1 MRVTRGRTAH
11 LFPIEKIKTMK
22 LHLPKALLLSVVA
35 IVATGAAQAVTTVTP
50 QEVVDSEADLKAALT
65 TDTPVKVVTGQYTDD
80 KGIHDIAYT
89 KPVVWESAEK
99 TTISGFDAN
108 ITAPLYVREGDLTIE
123 NSNLNSVIAPGISQ
137 SQIVVSGKNSSLT
150 FSGTNFT
157 DSSCGGFMQVGGPDG
172 AGTVNITNSSN
183 VEFYFSINAG
193 HHKNADWNQYFY
205 IINSTTDTAQG
216 GERYEDGLYQSPE
229 GSTRE
234 YGKATINVNS
244 GSTLTVGTSLFLA
257 EADLNIDDATVN
269 NKRGGDGFSNPDYW
283 NRLGRQTSS
292 TTNVNIT
299 NGGAW
304 NTNGGSIVTGVQDL
318 NGTEVNITVSGTKD
332 GKASTLNVRGAEHG
346 TIALGIGTQSDS
358 AANNK
363 NVTTLT
369 IADGGKVL
377 AKDIMLGVQEAKGY
391 YGNDTV
397 TVEVGAGSSMESDL
411 ITIAKGAT
419 VTNYGTI
426 VGDITLQD
434 NGSLISCGGVISGLE
449 ATGGT
454 FAVYGGMGTKG
465 DITLAGASFIF
476 TDGAVIDLKGND
488 FTYGEGNSITIIM
501 SNIMLADADGEYVL
515 QGLTFENAGS
525 VTGLTEDV
533 EVTLVSGADD
543 TEGTKVTLKASDIKV
558 NSIPEPTTATLSL
571 LALAALAARRRRK

>member
-1 MRVTRGRTAH
+1 MRVTRRGTAH
-11 LFPIEKIKTMK
+11 LFSTKKIKTMK

-35 IVATGAAQAVTTVTP
+35 MVATGTAQAASTTVTP
-50 QEVVDSEADLKAALT
+50 QIVVDNEDALKSALT
-65 TDTPVKVVTGQYTDD
+65 TESPENVSG
-80 KGIHDIAYT
+80 AYT
-89 KPVVWESAEK
+89 KPVVWASTGE
-99 TTISGFDAN
+99 TTVSGFDAN

-123 NSNLNSVIAPGISQ
+123 NSELKSVIAPGISQ

-150 FSGTNFT
+150 FSGTNFK
-157 DSSCGGFMQVGGPDG
+157 DSSARAFIQVGGPDG
-172 AGTVNITNSSN
+172 NGTLNISDNSN
-183 VEFYFSINAG
+183 VQIAYSLCAG
-193 HHKNADWNQYFY
+193 YHKDANWSDALY
-205 IINSTTDTAQG
+205 IINSTTETAQG
-216 GERYEDGLYQSPE
+216 GDRYNAGDEAYIKDTNPNGAVRYRGQ
-229 GSTRE
+229 G
-234 YGKATINVNS
+234 TINVNS
-244 GSTLTVGTSLFLA
+244 GSTLTVGSNLFLA
-257 EADLNIDDATVN
+257 EADLNIDDATIN
-269 NKRGGDGFSNPDYW
+269 HTNAGGDFSNSDNW
-283 NRLGRQTSS
+283 NRLGRQTGSATDVS
-292 TTNVNIT
+292 IT
-299 NGGAW
+299 NGGVW
-304 NTNGGSIVTGVQDL
+304 NTNGRSITSGVQDL

-346 TIALGIGTQSDS
+346 TIALGIGTQSAS
-358 AANNK
+358 AANNE

-397 TVEVGAGSSMESDL
+397 TVEIGAGSSMESDL
-411 ITIAKGAT
+411 VTIAKGAT

-501 SNIMLADADGEYVL
+501 SNIMLADVDGEYVL
-515 QGLTFENAGS
+515 QGLTFNNAGT
-525 VTGLTEDV
+525 VTGLSEDV

-558 NSIPEPTTATLSL
+558 NAVPEPTTATLSL
-571 LALAALAARRRRK
+571 LALAALAGRRRRK

>member
-1 MRVTRGRTAH
+1 MRVTRRWTAY
-11 LFPIEKIKTMK
+11 LFPTIKIKTMK

-35 IVATGAAQAVTTVTP
+35 VVATGAVQAASTTVIP
-50 QEVVDSEADLKAALT
+50 QIIVDSDEALKAALT
-65 TDTPVKVVTGQYTDD
+65 TETPVTG
-80 KGIHDIAYT
+80 AYT
-89 KPVVWESAEK
+89 KPVVWESTKK

-123 NSNLNSVIAPGISQ
+123 NSELKSVIAPGISQ

-150 FSGTNFT
+150 FSGTNFK
-157 DSSCGGFMQVGGPDG
+157 DSSARAFIQVGGPDG
-172 AGTVNITNSSN
+172 NGTLNISDKSN
-183 VEFYFSINAG
+183 VQITYSLCAG
-193 HHKNADWNQYFY
+193 FHKDANWSDKFY
-205 IINSTTDTAQG
+205 IINSTTETAQG
-216 GERYEDGLYQSPE
+216 GNRYDAGMDSYIKDTNPN
-229 GSTRE
+229 GTVR
-234 YGKATINVNS
+234 YRGKGTINVNS
-244 GSTLTVGTSLFLA
+244 GSTLAVGNALFLA
-257 EADLNIDDATVN
+257 EADLNIDNATVN
-269 NKRGGDGFSNPDYW
+269 SGKNGSREFENTDWW
-283 NRLGRQTSS
+283 NRLGRQTGSE
-292 TTNVNIT
+292 TNVNIT

-318 NGTEVNITVSGTKD
+318 NGTEVNIKVSGTKD

-391 YGNDTV
+391 YGNDSV
-397 TVEVGAGSSMESDL
+397 TVKVGEASSMESDL

-465 DITLAGASFIF
+465 DITLTGASFIF

-515 QGLTFENAGS
+515 QGLTFENAGT
-525 VTGLTEDV
+525 VTGLSEDV

-558 NSIPEPTTATLSL
+558 NAVPEPTTATLSL
-571 LALAALAARRRRK
+571 LALAALAGRRRRK